1 MDNEVR
7 DRAALYLKAFKEEPL
22 AAVYVK
28 EDSIFSLA
36 VLESK
41 LVSYVNDLSAATK
54 AFDTSSV
61 PKISR
66 AQAAQEVARPT
77 TLDTI
82 GVPASSK
89 KTSASP
95 PPPTAAETQSAYLQQ
110 LAEVPELESFGPV
123 LNSSSKPV
131 QLTENETEYQV
142 TCVKHIFK
150 EHIVFQ
156 VRSFIIGK
164 MSILTMYILSSMYRI
179 LFQTRF
185 WSKSR
190 YTCSPVLTPA

>member
-1 MDNEVR
+1 MDDEVR
-7 DRAALYLKAFKEEPL
+7 DRAALYLKTFKEESL

-28 EDSIFSLA
+28 EESIFSLA
-36 VLESK
+36 VLESR

-66 AQAAQEVARPT
+66 AQAAQEGARPT

-82 GVPASSK
+82 GVPTSSK

-95 PPPTAAETQSAYLQQ
+95 PPPTAAETRSAYLQQ
-110 LAEVPELESFGPV
+110 LAEAPELESFGSV

-156 VRSFIIGK
+156 VISFI
-164 MSILTMYILSSMYRI
+164 
-179 LFQTRF
+179 
-185 WSKSR
+185 R
-190 YTCSPVLTPA
+190 YW